1 MPKITFTFKEINQPS
16 PTALMDFNQHVH
28 QLLSNPMYYQ
38 AKKGHNFAEVTHST
52 QKRATS

>member
-28 QLLSNPMYYQ
+28 QLLSNPIYYQ
-38 AKKGHNFAEVTHST
+38 AKKGHNLAGVTHST
-52 QKRATS
+52 QKRSTS